1 LKIRLTPASESSSDM
16 HPATKPLFCA
26 HPPRGA
32 EPIDLTHLR
41 RFTLGDKRLEEEIL
55 KLFIEQAPATIEA
68 MKRARTKREWAT
80 AAHTLKGSARAVG
93 AWRIAELAE
102 SAERLK
108 GPSDRPACDLALRHL
123 EEAAGEARAHIV
135 AQSGPC

>member
-1 LKIRLTPASESSSDM
+1 MDA
-16 HPATKPLFCA
+16 ATKPLSCA
-26 HPPRGA
+26 QPPRA
-32 EPIDLTHLR
+32 ADPVDLTHLR

-55 KLFIEQAPATIEA
+55 KLFIDQAPVTIEA
-68 MKRARTKREWAT
+68 MRRARTKREWVT

-93 AWRIAELAE
+93 AWRLAGLAE

-108 GPSDRPACDLALRHL
+108 GPCDRLACDLALRHL

-135 AQSGPC
+135 SLASPC